1 MRGVNDNYEFSYL
14 HNPKLKSIVVQQTYF
29 SFLSMIFDHQKINF
43 KEKCLIEKVTVK
55 APFRFSVDFPDEA
68 CFIYFEEGNSK
79 INSPYDQ
86 VKISPQE
93 SVLLKCGTYFS
104 DLRVEL
110 EFDAYK
116 IIVVHLPK
124 NILKEIYVHEFPPVL
139 NLRSTS
145 NSIRKIESQELVGQ
159 FIKSLNFYFENPQL
173 VSDELLSLKI
183 KELILL
189 LVNTENLDTLS
200 TLFQQ
205 LFTPQEIDLREV
217 VKQHLFSEI
226 SVNDLAFLCHM
237 SISTFKRQFKHVFND
252 TPANYFK
259 TKRLEKAKE
268 LLILSKLSISE
279 IAYETGFADVGHFSK
294 SFKSLYMSTPSE
306 YRLNQ

>member
-1 MRGVNDNYEFSYL
+1 
-14 HNPKLKSIVVQQTYF
+14 
-29 SFLSMIFDHQKINF
+29 MILDHQKFNF
-43 KEKCLIEKVTVK
+43 KEKCLIEKVTLK

-68 CFIYFEEGNSK
+68 CFIYFEEGNNK

-86 VKISPQE
+86 VKVLSQD

-104 DLRVEL
+104 DLKEEL
-110 EFDAYK
+110 NIEAYK

-124 NILKEIYVHEFPPVL
+124 NILKDIYVHEFPPVL
-139 NLRSTS
+139 NVSITT

-189 LVNTENLDTLS
+189 LVNTKNSDTLF

-205 LFTPQEIDLREV
+205 LFTPQEIDLREI

-226 SVNDLAFLCHM
+226 SINDLAYLCHM
-237 SISTFKRQFKHVFND
+237 SVSTFKRQFRHIFND

-268 LLILSKLSISE
+268 LLVISKLSISDV
-279 IAYETGFADVGHFSK
+279 AYETGFTDVGHFSK
-294 SFKSLYMSTPSE
+294 SFKSLYKSSPSD
-306 YRLNQ
+306 YRLNR